1 MTRRSLTTY
10 GAIVVYNLFTVVGVV
25 LFGWPVGNIL
35 LLGWCE
41 NVMFV
46 IAAALASQFRSIRR
60 LGGLITV

>member
-46 IAAALASQFRSIRR
+46 IAAALA
-60 LGGLITV
+60 